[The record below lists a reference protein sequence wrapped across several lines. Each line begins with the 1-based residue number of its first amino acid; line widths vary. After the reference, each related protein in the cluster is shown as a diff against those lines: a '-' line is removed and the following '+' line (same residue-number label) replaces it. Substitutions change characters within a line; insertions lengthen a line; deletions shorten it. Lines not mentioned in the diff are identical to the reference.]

1 VPQQQVLYDQ
11 ITVLPAE
18 RTYDRE
24 DAQDEIKHPVASP
37 IQERHVADRVL
48 PSHRKADWVYPAVE
62 ANDAMQAE
70 IEALLHVLEN
80 GGTHP
85 LDRRSARAE
94 DEIMMAVFESAR
106 RRARID
112 LPLREQAYLLDALV
126 AEGERE
132 PSGHHPLR
140 GAGVSP

>member
-1 VPQQQVLYDQ
+1 M
-11 ITVLPAE
+11 
-18 RTYDRE
+18 
-24 DAQDEIKHPVASP
+24 
-37 IQERHVADRVL
+37 
-48 PSHRKADWVYPAVE
+48 E